1 MSERADRLEH
11 EAESVWLR
19 GRTADALRL
28 RAQAFDAFMA
38 EARLADAAMSA
49 VLLAILHMGR
59 GEEPQALGWL
69 GRAGDLANKIPGSRV
84 HGYLLFLSEV
94 EQNLRSGRTAAAV
107 DGARQLRELGHR
119 IGDPDLAA
127 LGLHAEGRGLV
138 KAGNVVDGL
147 KLIDE
152 AMLGVSG
159 GRLTSFMCGTL
170 YCHTIAACHEVADVH
185 RMSRWSEVADEW
197 IDATSAL
204 VFGGLC
210 AVHRAQL
217 QLLRGEWDKAESTA
231 LSVVSL
237 LDGSRI
243 DYAAEAWYVVAD
255 CRRLRGDRSASDAY
269 AEAHARGR
277 DPQPGRALLQ
287 LRAGD
292 APGAAKAIKA
302 AIAAAG
308 SDPLRRAPLCAAAVD
323 IFVAAGATDD
333 ARASAAELERT
344 AATYPTSGLQAM
356 EVTAQG
362 SVLLSSGDA
371 EGALPALRTACQRW
385 LELAAPFEAARVC
398 ERLAEAYE
406 SFGDD
411 ASAAAELARAQA
423 TYRRLGLRAAGLP
436 DGLSRREAEVL
447 ALLAA
452 GRSNREIAE
461 ALVISDRT
469 VARHLTNTY
478 RKIGVTSRT
487 QAARYAINHGLSTI
501 S

>member
-11 EAESVWLR
+11 EAESVWLK

-28 RAQAFDAFMA
+28 RAEAYDAFVA
-38 EARLADAAMSA
+38 EARPAEAAMSA

-59 GEEPQALGWL
+59 GDEPQAMGWL
-69 GRAGDLANKIPGSRV
+69 GRATDLANEIAESRV

-94 EQNLRSGRTAAAV
+94 EQNLRSGRPAAAV
-107 DGARQLRELGHR
+107 DAARQLQELGR
-119 IGDPDLAA
+119 QIGDPDLAA

-138 KAGNVVDGL
+138 KTGNVVDGL

-170 YCHTIAACHEVADVH
+170 YCHTIAACHEVSDIQ
-185 RMSRWSEVADEW
+185 RMSRWSDVAEEW
-197 IDATSAL
+197 TDATSAL
-204 VFGGLC
+204 VFDGLC

-231 LSVVSL
+231 LSVLPL
-237 LDGSRI
+237 LDASRV

-255 CRRLRGDRSASDAY
+255 SRRLRGDRSASDAY
-269 AEAHARGR
+269 VEAHARGR

-287 LRAGD
+287 LCSGD

-302 AIAAAG
+302 AITAAG

-323 IFVAAGATDD
+323 IFLSAGAIDD
-333 ARASAAELERT
+333 ARSSAAELERT
-344 AATYPTSGLQAM
+344 AATYPTSGLEAM
-356 EVTAQG
+356 EATAQG
-362 SVLLSSGDA
+362 AVLLSGGNA
-371 EGALPALRTACQRW
+371 EGALPVLRAACQRW
-385 LELAAPFEAARVC
+385 LELAAPIEAARVC

-406 SFGDD
+406 SLGDD

-423 TYRRLGLRAAGLP
+423 TYRRLGLRAAELP
-436 DGLSRREAEVL
+436 GGLSRREAEVL

-461 ALVISDRT
+461 ELVISDRT
-469 VARHLTNTY
+469 VARHLTNIY
-478 RKIGVTSRT
+478 RKIAVTSRT
-487 QAARYAINHGLSTI
+487 RAARYAIDHGLATI